1 MSCHRF
7 SSSMGFTEILFLLV
21 GAQPCL
27 VVSTV
32 AVAKEVFQTNDADF
46 LSRPETL
53 FGAFS
58 SGSMVGAPDGPYWR
72 KLRKLCNTELFSHKR
87 QASYQG
93 IRTEEVR
100 DLVRGLLQDSKK
112 GAPLTLPPRLHAMA
126 ANNLTRMSINKR

>member
-1 MSCHRF
+1 
-7 SSSMGFTEILFLLV
+7 MGFTEILFVLV

-32 AVAKEVFQTNDADF
+32 AVAKEVFQTNDTDF

-53 FGAFS
+53 FWAFS
-58 SGSMVGAPDGPYWR
+58 STGLAGAPDGPYWR
-72 KLRKLCNTELFSHKR
+72 KVRKLCNTELFSYKR

-100 DLVRGLLQDSKK
+100 DLMRGLLQDSKK
-112 GAPLTLPPRLHAMA
+112 GAPLTLPPRLHGMA